1 MCNSQNVP
9 DSLILKGPSISHII
23 NTTVKKER
31 KCVRTFHVR
40 IGFESLRRRLRDMSV
55 HVYALYQDTKQS
67 NTYLFIIT
75 FSLKPFSFDLLQIF
89 SLKFRGLASDTNN
102 VSVKS
107 NTILSTASYIC
118 CPEFQR
124 QMQL

>member
-31 KCVRTFHVR
+31 KCVRT
-40 IGFESLRRRLRDMSV
+40 
-55 HVYALYQDTKQS
+55 
-67 NTYLFIIT
+67 
-75 FSLKPFSFDLLQIF
+75 LKPFSFDLLQIF